1 MVVVEIFSFS
11 LKLKLYV
18 NSEEE
23 IFMVISSVDAR
34 ARSVCDRLGG
44 FRLIDFAYQFAK

>member
-23 IFMVISSVDAR
+23 IFMVISCVDAPAI
-34 ARSVCDRLGG
+34 ARSVCDRLGA
-44 FRLIDFAYQFAK
+44 LD